1 MERLRGSAES
11 TVDEKGRIKVPAVFR
26 EPIESA
32 HGNEFFVT
40 SVTGVEILVY
50 PLPVWSA
57 FEEKLAALPFVH
69 RARQKFLERYN
80 TYGQVVRMDAQG
92 RILIPSLLRETS
104 GVGSEVLVLAQAD
117 SLKVVDRARHFAAL
131 ASAPVTD
138 EDYDDLARS
147 L

>member
-11 TVDEKGRIKVPAVFR
+11 TVDEKGRIKVPARFR
-26 EPIESA
+26 EPLETAYGS
-32 HGNEFFVT
+32 EFFIT

-50 PLPVWSA
+50 PLPVWAA

-69 RARQKFLERYN
+69 RGRQKFLERYN
-80 TYGQVVRMDAQG
+80 TYGQTVTLDGQG
-92 RILIPSLLRETS
+92 RLLIPALLRETS

-117 SLKVVDRARHFAAL
+117 YLKVVDRARHFAAL
-131 ASAPVTD
+131 ASAPITD
-138 EDYDDLARS
+138 EDYDDLARA

>member
-11 TVDEKGRIKVPAVFR
+11 TVDEKGRIKVPAAFR
-26 EPIESA
+26 GPIESEY
-32 HGNEFFVT
+32 GSEFFIT

-50 PLPVWSA
+50 PLPVWTA

-69 RARQKFLERYN
+69 RTRQKFLERYN
-80 TYGQVVRMDAQG
+80 TYGQTVRMDGQG
-92 RILIPSLLRETS
+92 RILIPALLRETS
-104 GVGSEVLVLAQAD
+104 GIGSGVLVLAQAD

-131 ASAPVTD
+131 ASVPITD

>member
-11 TVDEKGRIKVPAVFR
+11 TVDEKGRIKVPAKFR

-32 HGNEFFVT
+32 YGSEFFVT

-50 PLPVWSA
+50 PLPVWAA

-80 TYGQVVRMDAQG
+80 TYGQVVNLDGQG
-92 RILIPSLLRETS
+92 RLLIPSLLRETS
-104 GVGSEVLVLAQAD
+104 GIGNEVLVLAQAD
-117 SLKVVDRARHFAAL
+117 SLKVVDKARHFAAL
-131 ASAPVTD
+131 ASAPITD

>member
-11 TVDEKGRIKVPAVFR
+11 TIDEKGRIKVPAKFR
-26 EPIESA
+26 EAIETA
-32 HGNEFFVT
+32 HGSEFFVT
-40 SVTGVEILVY
+40 SVTGTEILVY
-50 PLPVWSA
+50 PLPVWAA

-80 TYGQVVRMDAQG
+80 TYGQVVNLDGQG
-92 RILIPSLLRETS
+92 RLLIPSLLRETS
-104 GVGSEVLVLAQAD
+104 GIGNEVLVLAQAD
-117 SLKVVDRARHFAAL
+117 SLKVVDKARHFAAL
-131 ASAPVTD
+131 ASAPITD

>member
-1 MERLRGSAES
+1 MERLRGSAAS
-11 TVDEKGRIKVPAVFR
+11 TVDEKGRIKVPAIFR
-26 EPIESA
+26 WPIESSF
-32 HGNEFFVT
+32 GSDFFVT
-40 SVTGVEILVY
+40 SVTGIEILVY
-50 PLPVWSA
+50 PLPVWAA

-80 TYGQVVRMDAQG
+80 TYGQTVRMDGQG
-92 RILIPSLLRETS
+92 RILIPALLRETS
-104 GVGSEVLVLAQAD
+104 GIGNEVLVLAQAD

-131 ASAPVTD
+131 SSAPITD

>member
-11 TVDEKGRIKVPAVFR
+11 TVDEKGRIKVPAKFR
-26 EPIESA
+26 EPIETAYGS
-32 HGNEFFVT
+32 EFFVT
-40 SVTGVEILVY
+40 SVTGTEILVY
-50 PLPVWSA
+50 PLPVWAA

-80 TYGQVVRMDAQG
+80 TYGQVVNLDGQG
-92 RILIPSLLRETS
+92 RLLIPSLLRETS
-104 GVGSEVLVLAQAD
+104 GIGNEVLVLAQAD
-117 SLKVVDRARHFAAL
+117 SLKVVDKARHFAAL
-131 ASAPVTD
+131 ASAPITD

>member
-1 MERLRGSAES
+1 MQRLRGSAES
-11 TVDEKGRIKVPAVFR
+11 TVDEKGRIKVPAIFR

-32 HGNEFFVT
+32 FGNEFFVT
-40 SVTGVEILVY
+40 SVTGIEILVY
-50 PLPVWSA
+50 PLPVWAA

-80 TYGQVVRMDAQG
+80 TYGQTVRMDAQG
-92 RILIPSLLRETS
+92 RILIPALLRETS

-117 SLKVVDRARHFAAL
+117 SLKVVDRARHFASL
-131 ASAPVTD
+131 ASVPITD

>member
-11 TVDEKGRIKVPAVFR
+11 TVDEKGRIKVPAKFR
-26 EPIESA
+26 APIETAYGS
-32 HGNEFFVT
+32 EFFVT

-50 PLPVWSA
+50 PLPVWAA

-80 TYGQVVRMDAQG
+80 TYGQVVNLDGQG
-92 RILIPSLLRETS
+92 RLLIPSLLRETS
-104 GVGSEVLVLAQAD
+104 GIGNEVLVLAQAD
-117 SLKVVDRARHFAAL
+117 SLKVVDKARHFAAL
-131 ASAPVTD
+131 ASAPITD

>member
-11 TVDEKGRIKVPAVFR
+11 TVDDKGRIKVPAAFR

-32 HGNEFFVT
+32 YGNEFFVT
-40 SVTGVEILVY
+40 SVSGTEILVY
-50 PLPVWSA
+50 PLPVWAA

-80 TYGQVVRMDAQG
+80 TYGQTVRMDAQG
-92 RILIPSLLRETS
+92 RLLIPALLRETS
-104 GVGSEVLVLAQAD
+104 GIGSEVLVLAQAD

>member
-1 MERLRGSAES
+1 MQRLRGSAES
-11 TVDEKGRIKVPAVFR
+11 TVDEKGRIKVPAIFR

-32 HGNEFFVT
+32 FGNEFFVT

-50 PLPVWSA
+50 PLPVWAA

-80 TYGQVVRMDAQG
+80 TYGQTVRMDAQG
-92 RILIPSLLRETS
+92 RILIPALLRETS
-104 GVGSEVLVLAQAD
+104 GIGSEVLVLAQAD
-117 SLKVVDRARHFAAL
+117 SLKVVDRTRHFAAL
-131 ASAPVTD
+131 ASVPITD

>member
-11 TVDEKGRIKVPAVFR
+11 TVDEKGRFKVPAAFR

-32 HGNEFFVT
+32 YGSEFFVT
-40 SVTGVEILVY
+40 SVTGTEILVY
-50 PLPVWSA
+50 PLPVWAA

-80 TYGQVVRMDAQG
+80 TYGQTVRMDGQG
-92 RILIPSLLRETS
+92 RILIPALLRETS

>member
-11 TVDEKGRIKVPAVFR
+11 TVDEKGRIKVPAKFR

-32 HGNEFFVT
+32 FGNEFFVT
-40 SVTGVEILVY
+40 SLTGVEILVY
-50 PLPVWSA
+50 PLPVWAA

-69 RARQKFLERYN
+69 RTRQKFLERYN
-80 TYGQVVRMDAQG
+80 TYGQTVSMDGQG
-92 RILIPSLLRETS
+92 RLLIPALLREAS
-104 GVGSEVLVLAQAD
+104 GVGSEVLVLAQPD
-117 SLKVVDRARHFAAL
+117 YLKVVDKSRHFAAL
-131 ASAPVTD
+131 ASAPITD

>member
-1 MERLRGSAES
+1 MEHLRGSAES
-11 TVDEKGRIKVPAVFR
+11 TVDEKGRIKVPAKFR
-26 EPIESA
+26 EPIESSF
-32 HGNEFFVT
+32 GVDFFVT

-50 PLPVWSA
+50 PLPVWAA

-69 RARQKFLERYN
+69 RTRQKFLERYN
-80 TYGQVVRMDAQG
+80 TYGQTVRMDAQG
-92 RILIPSLLRETS
+92 RILIPALLRETS
-104 GVGSEVLVLAQAD
+104 GVGSEVLVLAQAN
-117 SLKVVDRARHFAAL
+117 SLKVVDKARHFAAL

>member
-11 TVDEKGRIKVPAVFR
+11 TVDDKGRIKVPAAFR

-32 HGNEFFVT
+32 YGNEFFVT
-40 SVTGVEILVY
+40 SVSGTEILVY
-50 PLPVWSA
+50 PLPVWAA

-80 TYGQVVRMDAQG
+80 TYGQTVRMDAQG
-92 RILIPSLLRETS
+92 RLLLPALLRETS
-104 GVGSEVLVLAQAD
+104 GIGSEVLVLAQAD

>member
-11 TVDEKGRIKVPAVFR
+11 TVDEKGRIKVPARFR
-26 EPIESA
+26 EPLETAYGS
-32 HGNEFFVT
+32 EFFIT

-50 PLPVWSA
+50 PLPVWAA

-69 RARQKFLERYN
+69 RGRQKFLERYN
-80 TYGQVVRMDAQG
+80 TYGQTVSLDGQG
-92 RILIPSLLRETS
+92 RLLIPALLRETS

-117 SLKVVDRARHFAAL
+117 YLKVVDRARHFAAL
-131 ASAPVTD
+131 ASAPITD
-138 EDYDDLARS
+138 EDYDDLARA